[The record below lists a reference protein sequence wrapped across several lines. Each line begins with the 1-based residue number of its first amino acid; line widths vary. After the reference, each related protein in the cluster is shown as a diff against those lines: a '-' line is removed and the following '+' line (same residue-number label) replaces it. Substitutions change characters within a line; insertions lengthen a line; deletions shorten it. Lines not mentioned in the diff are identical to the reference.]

1 MSNKKI
7 AADSINA
14 FRSGQELASS
24 NTAQLRRTIEELGER
39 IHAQDLL
46 IEEQKQALIEKESQI
61 DDLAYELDILSGAIN
76 DPRHKGGVL
85 AKELQEGYKQSAKIQ
100 QLTKANESLIRS
112 LEELEETFQYII
124 DSVIAGV
131 DAALDALDLL
141 PATAETANLHA
152 RAKKEIKSIMRAKKA
167 NQISPANC
175 LRQLADVEYGIIS
188 FITARPA
195 LTFKKAEHYRAA
207 LLVETLYRNQNAK
220 SLNSANAIQIIS
232 TAEEKP
238 IARMQARRAMEWAA
252 RLRPD
257 KVLLR
262 KRGQGKGRTWL
273 LCKIGGVEGD
283 KL

>member
-1 MSNKKI
+1 MSNRKL
-7 AADSINA
+7 AADSINV
-14 FRSGQELASS
+14 FRSSQELASS
-24 NTAQLRRTIEELGER
+24 NTAQLRKTIAELEER

-46 IEEQKQALIEKESQI
+46 IEEQKQALVEKEAQI
-61 DDLAYELDILSGAIN
+61 DDLAYELDILCGAIH
-76 DPRHKGGVL
+76 DPRHKGKVL
-85 AKELQEGYKQSAKIQ
+85 AKELQEGYKQYAKIQ
-100 QLTKANESLIRS
+100 QLAKANESFTRS
-112 LEELEETFQYII
+112 LEELQDAFQHII
-124 DSVIAGV
+124 DAVIANV
-131 DAALDALDLL
+131 EAALAALAEM
-141 PATAETANLHA
+141 PATEETANMHA
-152 RAKKEIKSIMRAKKA
+152 RAEKEIKGIMRAKKA

-207 LLVETLYRNQNAK
+207 LLVETLYRDPKAK

-252 RLRPD
+252 KLQPD
-257 KVLLR
+257 KVMLR

-273 LCKIGGVEGD
+273 LCKIGGEEGN

>member
-1 MSNKKI
+1 
-7 AADSINA
+7 
-14 FRSGQELASS
+14 
-24 NTAQLRRTIEELGER
+24 
-39 IHAQDLL
+39 
-46 IEEQKQALIEKESQI
+46 
-61 DDLAYELDILSGAIN
+61 
-76 DPRHKGGVL
+76 
-85 AKELQEGYKQSAKIQ
+85 
-100 QLTKANESLIRS
+100 
-112 LEELEETFQYII
+112 LEELQDAFQHII
-124 DSVIAGV
+124 DAVIANV
-131 DAALDALDLL
+131 EAALAALAEM
-141 PATAETANLHA
+141 PATKETASMHA
-152 RAKKEIKSIMRAKKA
+152 RAKKEIAAIMRAKKA

-207 LLVETLYRNQNAK
+207 LLVETLYRDPKAK

-252 RLRPD
+252 KLQPD
-257 KVLLR
+257 KVMLR

-273 LCKIGGVEGD
+273 LCKIGGEEGN